1 MGSYCPQCGSKVRE
15 GAKFCGECGSH
26 LPDEDN
32 VSELKGEEGVEV
44 SQMVSSEPSAPESV
58 APKAKEA
65 SRPWHQKL
73 GKKLT
78 EPVKIGSIA
87 FMPFYAA
94 IIVAVVTT
102 VGVAFAAVMLY
113 QNVIEP
119 AIVQLQQS
127 AGDQAEEAVEKDE
140 SDEQAADEQ
149 TTDAQ
154 ESQEATEFSYEM
166 QSATANVPAD
176 PYHSPGKRFE
186 ITYTYPVLAANGKSA
201 AVEKIN
207 KAIKDSV
214 DADVASSSSVADST
228 ESEEWNKEGALRSAC
243 FGRSISVTYMDDS
256 IVCFLDRRSDYSFG
270 THGGTTESGVVFDLK
285 TGDVIDGASLF
296 GLEGSD
302 LSNATVSA
310 VTAYANDPNNNV
322 DMKFASQG
330 LSEVGATCLE
340 TYISDDTAHFID
352 GCSRYYVAE
361 EGLVYFVGR
370 YVLGSYAA
378 GSADIVVAAWED
390 ESLVGTSVSYRQPTD
405 DF

>member
-32 VSELKGEEGVEV
+32 VSELKGVVV
-44 SQMVSSEPSAPESV
+44 SQVASAKPPAPESV

-78 EPVKIGSIA
+78 EPVKIGNA
-87 FMPFYAA
+87 LMPLYAA

-102 VGVAFAAVMLY
+102 AGVAFAAVMLY

-127 AGDQAEEAVEKDE
+127 ASDQAEEAVEKDE

-176 PYHSPGKRFE
+176 PYHSPGERFD
-186 ITYTYPVLAANGKSA
+186 ITYTYPVLTANGKSA

-207 KAIKDSV
+207 KIIKDSV

-270 THGGTTESGVVFDLK
+270 AHGLTTESGVAFDLK

-330 LSEVGATCLE
+330 LSKVGATCLE

-361 EGLVYFVGR
+361 EGLVYFVGH
-370 YVLGSYAA
+370 YVLRSYAA
-378 GSADIVVAAWED
+378 GSPDIVVAAWED